1 MRAHPLNKNV
11 SEALAVADPGE
22 GPGRGALAPCLR
34 VWMTA
39 PLSGGLDLPLSCV
52 TFCKLPLETQY
63 CQYSRT
69 FCMLVSKPIQMR
81 AFGVTAPRE
90 YSIPLELIFFSF
102 PVKHLITVCFLKV
115 TVIAWVADFVTVE
128 PPCTAISRKQPPPI
142 SDRQSK
148 TPKPSQLEPYSRN
161 L

>member
-1 MRAHPLNKNV
+1 MRALPLTKNV
-11 SEALAVADPGE
+11 SEALAVADPS
-22 GPGRGALAPCLR
+22 PLPCLR

-39 PLSGGLDLPLSCV
+39 PLSEGLDLPLSCV
-52 TFCKLPLETQY
+52 AFCKLPLDTQY

-69 FCMLVSKPIQMR
+69 FLMLVSKPIQMR
-81 AFGVTAPRE
+81 AFGVNAPRE
-90 YSIPLELIFFSF
+90 YSIPLELIIFSF

-115 TVIAWVADFVTVE
+115 TVITSVADFVTVE
-128 PPCTAISRKQPPPI
+128 PPCTTISRNQPPPI

-148 TPKPSQLEPYSRN
+148 TPKPSQSEPYSRN

>member
-1 MRAHPLNKNV
+1 M
-11 SEALAVADPGE
+11 
-22 GPGRGALAPCLR
+22 
-34 VWMTA
+34 
-39 PLSGGLDLPLSCV
+39 
-52 TFCKLPLETQY
+52 F
-63 CQYSRT
+63 
-69 FCMLVSKPIQMR
+69 VSKPIQMR
-81 AFGVTAPRE
+81 AFGVNAPRE
-90 YSIPLELIFFSF
+90 YSIPLELIIFSF

-148 TPKPSQLEPYSRN
+148 TPKPSQSERYGRN